1 MSRYYLITILFFFC
15 CLPARSQVVKLDS
28 SFADSRQVSRH
39 MSFFVDTTTALS
51 LSEVQKQSFSP
62 VKTDNFRIPFSN
74 HTYWYRLTLKNEGAD
89 EEKWFLSWDNNT
101 MERVDFFISESGT
114 DRTYHK
120 MAGGAFVAQEQ
131 RKYLGTIP
139 YFAFQLADSQQKT
152 IYLRARTQRGQRVR
166 VILYRGST
174 FFQQQAKGEGRS
186 GFISGL
192 IALRLFYMILLAFF
206 AVRERVFRAY
216 SIMLVIRSMGF
227 WGLTGDLGSFL
238 TNAPFLA
245 ALINFNAYHIIPI
258 AYVIATKA
266 LLPIGRFPP
275 YVRYLLNGITLLVIG
290 LSVAIV
296 VDYRWYWLLA
306 STWLVLFSQGV
317 VLLLYAISMF
327 RRYPID
333 WYYSVPFL
341 MGLISYFFWQMSLLG
356 ILNAPWVFKTSSL
369 LFIGEIFVFGLFLGK
384 IIRNY
389 ERVKTVAQQKLEFT
403 QAQTEKLRELDT
415 LKTNFFANI
424 SHEFRTP
431 LTLLVGPLADFKK
444 KYPAESLV
452 PAMQR
457 NVRRLHDLINQLLD
471 LSKIEAG
478 QLKPV
483 LVRADLVKFLRPVL
497 ASFESL
503 AQSRNILF
511 HYQQNS
517 QEKEAIFD
525 PDKLE
530 KIVTNLL
537 SNAFKFTPD
546 NGRIEVFAD
555 YSKQELLLTVRDY
568 GIGIPAAR
576 LPHIFDRFYQV
587 EAQDDYVQEGT
598 GIGLSLVKEL
608 VGVLRGNIEV
618 ESELEQG
625 STFKVRLPIDSQTW
639 TGHPI
644 RELEVSLLPNLP
656 ESLGNEVPTGNDLL
670 LQEAEPDQE
679 VDHDG
684 MPLLLVVEDNPDL
697 RIYIRSI
704 FEKKYRVIEATDGKR
719 GLSNAREHIPDLV
732 VCDVMMPRLDGF
744 GFCKALKADFR
755 TSHIPVIM
763 LTAKATLDDRLEG
776 LKLGADDY
784 LTKPFDRQELSVR
797 VQNLLKQ
804 RELLRQKY
812 SQQMTEPNIN
822 SSVKDTEPVREYPV
836 RDYPV
841 RDEFLEKAIEVVNEH
856 LADSSFSIEEFCQA
870 MQVSRTQLH
879 RKLKALTGQN
889 STEFVRNFR
898 LRHAAALLSAG
909 ELTVSEVAYQS
920 GFESLSY
927 FSKSFQ
933 ELMGVPPSEWAGSD

>member
-1 MSRYYLITILFFFC
+1 
-15 CLPARSQVVKLDS
+15 
-28 SFADSRQVSRH
+28 
-39 MSFFVDTTTALS
+39 MSFFVDTTAALT

-62 VKTDNFRIPFSN
+62 VETNNFRIPFSN
-74 HTYWYRLTLKNEGAD
+74 HTYWYRLTLKNVGAD
-89 EEKWFLSWDNNT
+89 EEKWYLSWDDNP
-101 MERVDFFISESGT
+101 MEQIDFYVSEDSS
-114 DRTYHK
+114 DRNYHK
-120 MAGGAFVAQEQ
+120 TSGGAFVAKEQ
-131 RKYLGTIP
+131 RKYLGTNP
-139 YFAFQLADSQQKT
+139 YFTFELGDSEQKT

-166 VILYRGST
+166 VILYRGSS
-174 FFQQQAKGEGRS
+174 FFQEQAKGESRA

-192 IALRLFYMILLAFF
+192 VALRLFYIVLLAIFG
-206 AVRERVFRAY
+206 VREYVFRAY
-216 SIMLVIRSMGF
+216 STKLAIHSLSY
-227 WGLTGDLGSFL
+227 WGLTGDLGEFL
-238 TNAPFLA
+238 TNAPFPA
-245 ALINFNAYHIIPI
+245 ALINIIAPHLIPI
-258 AYVIATKA
+258 SYVIAIKA

-275 YVRYLLNGITLLVIG
+275 YVRYLLNGITLLVIA

-296 VDYRWYWLLA
+296 LDYRWYWLLI

-317 VLLLYAISMF
+317 VLLLYALSMF
-327 RRYPID
+327 RRYSID

-356 ILNAPWVFKTSSL
+356 ILNAPWVFQTSSL

-389 ERVKTVAQQKLEFT
+389 ERVKTMAQQKLEFT
-403 QAQTEKLRELDT
+403 EAQTEKLRELDT

-431 LTLLVGPLADFKK
+431 LTLLVGPLADFKN
-444 KYPAESLV
+444 KYPAESLI

-478 QLKPV
+478 QLKPT

-511 HYQQNS
+511 HYEQNR
-517 QEKEAIFD
+517 QEKEALFD
-525 PDKLE
+525 PDQLE

-546 NGRIEVFAD
+546 NGRIEVMAD
-555 YSKQELLLTVRDY
+555 YSARELLLTVRDS

-587 EAQDDYVQEGT
+587 EAQDEYVQEGT

-618 ESELEQG
+618 ESEPERG
-625 STFKVRLPIDSQTW
+625 STFKVRLPIDPQTW
-639 TGHPI
+639 AGYPI
-644 RELEVSLLPNLP
+644 REHDVVLQPSLP
-656 ESLGNEVPTGNDLL
+656 ENPGDGVPSGNSFLS
-670 LQEAEPDQE
+670 QEAEPDQE
-679 VDHDG
+679 VDHDD

-697 RIYIRSI
+697 RAYIRSI
-704 FEKKYRVIEATDGKR
+704 FEKKYRVIEATDGKK
-719 GLSNAREHIPDLV
+719 GLSEAYERIPDLV

-812 SQQMTEPNIN
+812 SQQMNEPSTNT
-822 SSVKDTEPVREYPV
+822 SVKDTEQVEKYPVGDEPVRDHPF

-856 LADSSFSIEEFCQA
+856 LADSSFSIEEFCQT

-889 STEFVRNFR
+889 STEFIRNFR
-898 LRHAAALLSAG
+898 LRRAAELLSTG
-909 ELTVSEVAYQS
+909 RYTVSEAAYQT

-927 FSKSFQ
+927 FSKSFH
-933 ELMGVPPSEWAGSD
+933 ELMGIPPSEWGAIANYQPNPPTFSFLTSHSI

>member
-1 MSRYYLITILFFFC
+1 MLRNYLIITFLILFH
-15 CLPARSQVVKLDS
+15 LPARSQVVRLDS
-28 SFADSRQVSRH
+28 SFADSKQVSRQ
-39 MSFFVDTTTALS
+39 MSFFVDTTVTLT
-51 LSEVQKQSFSP
+51 LSEIQKQDFSP
-62 VKTDNFRIPFSN
+62 VKTNNFRLPFSD
-74 HTYWYRLTLKNEGAD
+74 HAYWYRITLENAGAD
-89 EEKWFLSWDNNT
+89 EEKWYLSWDNNT
-101 MERVDFFISESGT
+101 MERVNFYVPTDGT
-114 DRTYHK
+114 NRRYHQEL
-120 MAGGAFVAQEQ
+120 GGTLVAEEQ
-131 RKYLGTIP
+131 RKYLGPIP
-139 YFAFQLADSQQKT
+139 YFTFQLANDQRKT
-152 IYLRARTQRGQRVR
+152 IYFRAKSQRGQRVR
-166 VILYRGST
+166 VILYKGPS
-174 FFQQQAKGEGRS
+174 FFEQQAKEDSRS

-206 AVRERVFRAY
+206 AVRERIFRAY
-216 SIMLVIRSMGF
+216 SIMLIIRSMGY

-245 ALINFNAYHIIPI
+245 ALINFNAYHFIPI
-258 AYVIATKA
+258 AYVIAIKA
-266 LLPIGRFPP
+266 LLPVDHFPA
-275 YVRYLLNGITLLVIG
+275 YARYLLNYIVAAVVLLG
-290 LSVAIV
+290 VAIAL
-296 VDYRWYWLLA
+296 DYRWYWLLG
-306 STWLVLFSQGV
+306 STWLVLFAQ
-317 VLLLYAISMF
+317 VLVLSLYAIAMF
-327 RRYPID
+327 RKYPID

-356 ILNAPWVFKTSSL
+356 ILNAPWVFKTSSI
-369 LFIGEIFVFGLFLGK
+369 LFISEIFIFGLFLGK

-415 LKTNFFANI
+415 MKTNFFANI

-431 LTLLVGPLADFKK
+431 LTLLVGPLADFTK
-444 KYPAESLV
+444 KYPAENLI
-452 PAMQR
+452 PTMQR

-478 QLKPV
+478 QLKPM
-483 LVRADLVKFLRPVL
+483 LVRADLTRFLRPVL

-530 KIVTNLL
+530 KIVANLL
-537 SNAFKFTPD
+537 SNAFKFTP
-546 NGRIEVFAD
+546 NHGRVEVSIA
-555 YSKQELLLTVRDY
+555 YSAQELLLTVRDY

-587 EAQDDYVQEGT
+587 EAEDGYVQEGT

-618 ESELEQG
+618 QSEPGQG
-625 STFKVRLPIDSQTW
+625 STFTVRLPIDPETW
-639 TGHPI
+639 AGHSIGEFDVVPVSSPKEADFAGGAS
-644 RELEVSLLPNLP
+644 RAPEVLAGQEYTDNEL
-656 ESLGNEVPTGNDLL
+656 
-670 LQEAEPDQE
+670 
-679 VDHDG
+679 
-684 MPLLLVVEDNPDL
+684 PLLLLVEDNHDL
-697 RIYIRSI
+697 RIYIHSI
-704 FEKKYRVIEATDGKR
+704 FENNYQVIEATDGEQ
-719 GLSNAREHIPDLV
+719 GLSKARERIPDLV
-732 VCDVMMPRLDGF
+732 ICDVMMPRLDGF
-744 GFCKALKADFR
+744 GFCKELKADFR

-776 LKLGADDY
+776 LRLGADDY

-797 VQNLLKQ
+797 VENLLKQ
-804 RELLRQKY
+804 REVLRQKY
-812 SQQMTEPNIN
+812 SQELAAPKSIN
-822 SSVKDTEPVREYPV
+822 PIKETQSAENH
-836 RDYPV
+836 PV
-841 RDEFLEKAIEVVNEH
+841 RDEFLEKAVALVEAH
-856 LADSSFSIEEFCQA
+856 LADSSFSVEEFSQA

-889 STEFVRNFR
+889 STEFVRNLR
-898 LRHAAALLSAG
+898 LRRAAALLSTG
-909 ELTVSEVAYQS
+909 EFTVSEVAYQT

-933 ELMGVPPSEWAGSD
+933 ELMGVPPSGWTGSD